1 MTTLEP
7 VTLTPSSK
15 SLSQLSREDREAL
28 LTVLEWENTPLK
40 DCSKKQLLEC
50 IVYMT
55 AQTVMLKSKLDY
67 AQTPWYVRVRKWI
80 ADQFKPRV
88 TMAIGTSTQREGE
101 SL

>member
-1 MTTLEP
+1 MTHLEP

-15 SLSQLSREDREAL
+15 TLSQLSKEDREAL

-55 AQTVMLKSKLDY
+55 AQTVMLKSKLDK
-67 AQTPWYVRVRKWI
+67 AQTPWHAHLKKWL
-80 ADQFKPRV
+80 ADLFKPTV
-88 TMAIGTSTQREGE
+88 TMVTGTSTQKEGE